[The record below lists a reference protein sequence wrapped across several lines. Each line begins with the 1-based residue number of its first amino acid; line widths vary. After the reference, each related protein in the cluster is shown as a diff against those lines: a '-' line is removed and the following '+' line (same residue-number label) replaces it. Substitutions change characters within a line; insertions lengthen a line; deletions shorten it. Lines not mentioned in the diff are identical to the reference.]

1 MSSRHSLYKQTSHDE
16 QYNVERQDI
25 EEFGKSIDNQTSGF
39 EQDAPSLASK
49 ESSMLIPQAHKKESR
64 WKEHIYELTQCTTLH
79 GVRYL
84 GMKDTSI
91 ISK

>member
-1 MSSRHSLYKQTSHDE
+1 MNSRHSLYKQNSHDE
-16 QYNVERQDI
+16 QHNLEQQDI
-25 EEFGKSIDNQTSGF
+25 EEFGKSTENHTSGS
-39 EQDAPSLASK
+39 EQDATDK
-49 ESSMLIPQAHKKESR
+49 ESSMLLIPQAHKKESR
-64 WKEHIYELTQCTTLH
+64 WKEHVYELSQCTTLH